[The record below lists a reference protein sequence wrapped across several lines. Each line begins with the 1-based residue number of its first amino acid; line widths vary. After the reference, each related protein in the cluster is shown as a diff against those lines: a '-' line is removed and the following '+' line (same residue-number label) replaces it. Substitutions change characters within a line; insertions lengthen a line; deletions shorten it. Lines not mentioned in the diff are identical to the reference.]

1 MDDRPRVGECG
12 VSRETAWYVS
22 PVQHCGIRVLRCP
35 RTARDDRQQTRH
47 QWKPER
53 KNSETSVPSVGRHTA
68 VCTFEQT
75 YGVIWPLHPGEGVL
89 IGCRLRI

>member
-1 MDDRPRVGECG
+1 
-12 VSRETAWYVS
+12 
-22 PVQHCGIRVLRCP
+22 
-35 RTARDDRQQTRH
+35 
-47 QWKPER
+47 
-53 KNSETSVPSVGRHTA
+53 VGRHTA